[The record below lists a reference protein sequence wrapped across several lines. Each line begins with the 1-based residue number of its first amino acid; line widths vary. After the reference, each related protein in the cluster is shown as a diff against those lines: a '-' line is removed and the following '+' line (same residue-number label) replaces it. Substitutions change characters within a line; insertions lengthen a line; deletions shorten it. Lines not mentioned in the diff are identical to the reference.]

1 MTAKTI
7 YYTALGGASAVGAVI
22 ANSLG
27 GWDTGLQTLV
37 ILMAVDYVTGV
48 LCALVWKKSLK
59 STNGTFESNASFRG
73 LIRKMVILLCVL
85 VACRVDVYTGTDMA
99 RDAVILF
106 FIANDGLSI
115 VENLGIMGV
124 PIPPAIQN
132 AFAALKGK
140 AETTPENKKNP

>member
-7 YYTALGGASAVGAVI
+7 YYTVLGGTSAVGAVI
-22 ANSLG
+22 ANALG

-48 LCALVWKKSLK
+48 LCALVWKKSPK
-59 STNGTFESNASFRG
+59 STDGAFESNASFQG
-73 LIRKMVILLCVL
+73 LLRKMAILLCVL
-85 VACRVDVYTGTDMA
+85 IACRVDAYTGTELA

>member
-37 ILMAVDYVTGV
+37 IIMAVDYVTGV
-48 LCALVWKKSLK
+48 LCALVWKKSTK
-59 STNGTFESNASFRG
+59 STDGAFESNASFRG

>member
-48 LCALVWKKSLK
+48 LCALVWKKSPK

-140 AETTPENKKNP
+140 AEAPENEKNQ

>member
-7 YYTALGGASAVGAVI
+7 YYTVLGGASAAGAVI
-22 ANSLG
+22 ANALG

-48 LCALVWKKSLK
+48 LCALVWKKSPK
-59 STNGTFESNASFRG
+59 STDGAFESNASFQG
-73 LIRKMVILLCVL
+73 LLRKMAILLCVL
-85 VACRVDVYTGTDMA
+85 IAYRVDAYTGTELA

>member
-48 LCALVWKKSLK
+48 LCALVWKKSPK
-59 STNGTFESNASFRG
+59 STDGAFESNASFRG

>member
-7 YYTALGGASAVGAVI
+7 YYTVLGGASAAGAVI
-22 ANSLG
+22 ANALG

-48 LCALVWKKSLK
+48 LCALVWKKSPK
-59 STNGTFESNASFRG
+59 STDGAFESNASFQG
-73 LIRKMVILLCVL
+73 LLRKMAILLCVL
-85 VACRVDVYTGTDMA
+85 IACRVDVYTGTQLA

>member
-48 LCALVWKKSLK
+48 LCALVWKKSPK
-59 STNGTFESNASFRG
+59 STDGAFESNASFRG

-140 AETTPENKKNP
+140 AAAPENEKNQ

>member
-48 LCALVWKKSLK
+48 LCALVWKKSPK
-59 STNGTFESNASFRG
+59 STNEPIISRCAARVPSVIYTSSNA
-73 LIRKMVILLCVL
+73 
-85 VACRVDVYTGTDMA
+85 A
-99 RDAVILF
+99 RYGRNKTV
-106 FIANDGLSI
+106 G
-115 VENLGIMGV
+115 
-124 PIPPAIQN
+124 PI
-132 AFAALKGK
+132 
-140 AETTPENKKNP
+140 

>member
-7 YYTALGGASAVGAVI
+7 YYTVLGGASAAGAVI
-22 ANSLG
+22 ANALG

-48 LCALVWKKSLK
+48 LCALVWKKSPK
-59 STNGTFESNASFRG
+59 STDGAFESNASFQG
-73 LIRKMVILLCVL
+73 LLRKMAILLCVL
-85 VACRVDVYTGTDMA
+85 IACRVDAYTGTELA

-115 VENLGIMGV
+115 VEKLGIMGV

>member
-7 YYTALGGASAVGAVI
+7 YYTALGGASAAGAVI
-22 ANSLG
+22 ANALG

-48 LCALVWKKSLK
+48 LCALVWKKRPK
-59 STNGTFESNASFRG
+59 STDGAFESNASFQG
-73 LIRKMVILLCVL
+73 LLRKMAILLCVL
-85 VACRVDVYTGTDMA
+85 IACRVDAYTGTELA

-140 AETTPENKKNP
+140 AEATPENEKNP

>member
-48 LCALVWKKSLK
+48 LCALVWKKSPK

-73 LIRKMVILLCVL
+73 LLRKMAILLC
-85 VACRVDVYTGTDMA
+85 M
-99 RDAVILF
+99 
-106 FIANDGLSI
+106 
-115 VENLGIMGV
+115 
-124 PIPPAIQN
+124 
-132 AFAALKGK
+132 
-140 AETTPENKKNP
+140 

>member
-1 MTAKTI
+1 
-7 YYTALGGASAVGAVI
+7 
-22 ANSLG
+22 
-27 GWDTGLQTLV
+27 
-37 ILMAVDYVTGV
+37 MAVDYVTGV
-48 LCALVWKKSLK
+48 LCALVWKKSPK
-59 STNGTFESNASFRG
+59 STDGAFESNASFQG
-73 LIRKMVILLCVL
+73 LLRKMAILLCVL
-85 VACRVDVYTGTDMA
+85 IACRVDVYTGTELA